1 MAAGCVWMV
10 PAAEARE
17 VRVASYN
24 IENGTGDIDS
34 LKYLAIQT
42 TLARMDADIVCFQEL
57 RAATFAAWSNLASEL
72 GYPYAAIS
80 GSGPFSGYLYNGY
93 FSRFPIQST
102 YNVPSPPGAVE
113 LTRFPFRAVIDVPDA
128 QHPLVLWTMH
138 HKSSAASIDK
148 FRRAIEAYRIV
159 QDVDAY
165 LAANPDHVEY
175 VLTGD
180 MNDDIRDGQT
190 PVQFASQPS
199 GAPGAFVLG
208 ADITFPMP
216 YATFPVDRYAD
227 AGAGFLHAS
236 AFWEG
241 TATPI
246 TRPSSSRQL
255 DYVFLSPALVNS
267 PLGAPQAEVYYSDWD
282 AGGGLPKLGDPLPG
296 GTSAAASDHLPIFLD
311 IQMADYCSVLPV
323 AGFDAVGEAGGPFD
337 PEYKTY
343 TFTETNSF
351 ATSWVVETDVSW
363 LSVEVESFEL
373 APYAPLEVDVFLNE
387 NAAAL
392 LPGVYVGTIDFWN
405 ETIAWMETRTVTL
418 TVRDS
423 LTVWPEYGLVASG
436 IVGGPFNPTART
448 YVVTN
453 KSELAMTFTATAAE
467 NWLAISPSYWLLQ
480 PGQSVAM
487 TTEIN
492 ANASSLPI
500 GNYVDS
506 VIFSNQVTGLVHER
520 PVTLAIAGALCDAV
534 DRCDLVWTSGGDA
547 DWFHQADIAFDGE
560 DAAQSGAITSSQQT
574 WMETTVTGPVNVQ
587 FQWKTSTRSSHYLRF
602 HVDGSA
608 ITSISGETGWTNR
621 TQELTA
627 GTHTL
632 RWGFTNTTLAPQG
645 SNAVWVDQV
654 VLDYLAVTPATLWN
668 TVGTPGGP
676 FSPATRDYILTNS
689 GPEAVAWTAIPDVDW
704 MSAVPPAGN
713 LESGASTTVL
723 LVLNENAPALP
734 SGSYLG
740 TIAFSNQTT
749 GTASLRQARL
759 TIRDYL
765 IITPSYLW
773 FDGFVSGPYTP
784 PSQSMTISNS
794 GPAAIAWAAT
804 QSANWASLIPAGGN
818 LDPGESRAVE
828 VAINSNANALAAGWT
843 YLDLAFSN
851 ATTQILQYGDIY
863 LYLVEPLQVIGDGGA
878 PTGPVG
884 GPFVPDSMVFT
895 LTNQSPVSQTW
906 MASANVNWLTLDRLD
921 GSLAGNT
928 ATAITATVND
938 NANGLPKGAYS
949 ASVVFSN
956 PATGATIAQQIT
968 LSVGVIF
975 CEAIE
980 ACELEWTLGGNAPW
994 LYQTNTTWDGM
1005 DAAASGSITDSQE
1018 SWMQTQVV
1026 GPGTLSFWWKVSS
1039 ESGYD
1044 YLEFW
1049 INGVLTNRISGEVDW
1064 QQPTYALGSGP
1075 HVLRWRYA
1083 KEISYASGSDRGWVD
1098 LVSWTPSHTAMGV
1111 PIAWYQRFGLAP
1123 AEGGTWDDLDP
1134 LPAAAGDP
1142 NWFQYVAGLTPTNS
1156 TDAFRILNIQQAAG
1170 EPTRLEWW
1178 GGTNGPAAPYVIQS
1192 SPVLKPSAWES
1203 IGTSPRTAGLNVWTN
1218 ATPIDD
1224 LHFYRILAE
1233 PDPSP

>member
-1 MAAGCVWMV
+1 MATWCVWTV

-57 RAATFAAWSNLASEL
+57 RTATFAAWSNLASEC

-80 GSGPFSGYLYNGY
+80 DSGPFSGYLYNGY
-93 FSRFPIQST
+93 LSRFPILST

-138 HKSSAASIDK
+138 HKSSGGSLDK

-190 PVQFASQPS
+190 PVQFASQPA

-227 AGAGFLHAS
+227 AGAGFLPVA

-241 TATPI
+241 TTTPI

-267 PLGAPQAEVYYSDWD
+267 PLGAPQSEVYYSDWD
-282 AGGGLPKLGDPLPG
+282 AGGGLPKMGYPLPG
-296 GTSAAASDHLPIFLD
+296 GTSAAASDHLPIFVD

-343 TFTETNSF
+343 TLTETNSF
-351 ATSWVVETDVSW
+351 ATSWAVEADVSW
-363 LSVEVESFEL
+363 LSVDVESFEL
-373 APYAPLEVDVFLNE
+373 APFAPLEVDVFLNE
-387 NAAAL
+387 NAEAL
-392 LPGVYVGTIDFWN
+392 PPGVYVGTINFWN

-418 TVRDS
+418 TIRD
-423 LTVWPEYGLVASG
+423 LLVVTPGDDLVVNG
-436 IVGGPFNPTART
+436 IIGGPFNPASQI
-448 YVVTN
+448 YIVTN
-453 KSELAMTFTATAAE
+453 KGVASISFTATASN
-467 NWLAISPSYWLLQ
+467 NWVSVTPSSWLLHAHE
-480 PGQSVAM
+480 SVAV
-487 TTEIN
+487 TVSLN
-492 ANASSLPI
+492 ANALPI
-500 GNYVDS
+500 GRYTDTIV
-506 VIFSNQVTGLVHER
+506 FSNQMTGLVHER
-520 PVTLAIAGALCDAV
+520 PVALTIQGALCDAV

-574 WMETTVTGPVNVQ
+574 WMETAVTGPVNVQ
-587 FQWKTSTRSSHYLRF
+587 FQWKTSSRSSHYLRLF
-602 HVDGSA
+602 VDGKA
-608 ITSISGETGWTNR
+608 VASISGETGWTNR

-632 RWGFTNTTLAPQG
+632 RWVFANTTSAPQG
-645 SNAVWVDQV
+645 SNAAWVDQV
-654 VLDYLAVTPATLWN
+654 VLDYLAVTPATPWN
-668 TVGTPGGP
+668 IAGIPGGP
-676 FSPATRDYILTNS
+676 FSPATQEYILTNS
-689 GPEAVAWTAIPDVDW
+689 GPEAIAWSVTPDVDW
-704 MSAVPPAGN
+704 ISAVPPVGN

-723 LVLNENAPALP
+723 LMLNENAPTLP

-749 GTASLRQARL
+749 GTTSLRQAML
-759 TIRDYL
+759 TIQDYL

-773 FDGFVSGPYTP
+773 FDGFVGSPTIP
-784 PSQSMTISNS
+784 PSQVMTISNS
-794 GPAAIAWAAT
+794 GPDAVAWSTT
-804 QSANWASLIPAGGN
+804 QSADWASLTPAAGN
-818 LDPGESRAVE
+818 LDPGEFLDVE

-843 YLDLAFSN
+843 YLDLVFSN
-851 ATTQILQYGDIY
+851 ATTQITQYGDIY

-878 PTGPVG
+878 PIGPVG
-884 GPFVPDSMVFT
+884 GPFVPGSMAFT

-906 MASANVNWLTLDRLD
+906 MASANVNWLTLDGLD
-921 GSLAGNT
+921 GTLAGNT
-928 ATAITATVND
+928 AVAITATVNS
-938 NANGLPKGAYS
+938 AAHSLPKGSYF
-949 ASVVFSN
+949 ASIIFSN
-956 PATGATIAQQIT
+956 PATGASFAQQIT

-980 ACELEWTLGGNAPW
+980 ACELEWTCGGNAPW

-1005 DAAASGSITDSQE
+1005 NAAASGSITDSQE
-1018 SWMQTQVV
+1018 SWMQTVV
-1026 GPGTLSFWWKVSS
+1026 TGPGTLSFWWKVSS
-1039 ESGYD
+1039 EANYD
-1044 YLEFW
+1044 VLEFW
-1049 INGVLTNRISGEVDW
+1049 LDGIRTNRISGEVDW
-1064 QQPTYALGSGP
+1064 QQQTIDLDNGS
-1075 HVLRWRYA
+1075 HLLTWRYMKDSSVTRGA
-1083 KEISYASGSDRGWVD
+1083 DRGWVD
-1098 LVSWTPSHTAMGV
+1098 LVSWIPARTAMGV
-1111 PIAWYQRFGLAP
+1111 PVAWYQRFGLAP
-1123 AEGGTWDDLDP
+1123 PAGGTWDDLDP
-1134 LPAAAGDP
+1134 LPAAAGEP
-1142 NWFQYVAGLTPTNS
+1142 NWFQYVAGLTPIDS
-1156 TDAFRILNIQQAAG
+1156 TDAFRILNIQQVAG

-1178 GGTNGPAAPYVIQS
+1178 GGTNGPAAPYVVQS
-1192 SPVLKPSAWES
+1192 TPVLEPSAWES
-1203 IGTSPRTAGLNVWTN
+1203 VGTSPRAAGLNVWTN
-1218 ATPIDD
+1218 ATPADD
-1224 LHFYRILAE
+1224 LRFYRILAE
-1233 PDPSP
+1233 PDPAP